1 MRLSKTAYYADFAIY
16 GAVITAAVIITGWR
30 SSVHDFSVWLLA
42 VVGGVIIW
50 TLMEYII
57 HRYVFHQMPVFSPMH
72 GAHHE
77 APLAFIG
84 TPTWLS
90 LGVIFGAVFLPAW
103 GLGSLNTASGLA
115 VGFMAGFS
123 WYGLV
128 HHAIHHRKPRLLA
141 RRLIVASRRHAQH
154 HYSTQPGNF
163 GVTTSFWDRVFGTV
177 LTTSVER
184 SGRTNYQS

>member
-30 SSVHDFSVWLLA
+30 SNVHDFSVWLLA
-42 VVGGVIIW
+42 VVGGVIVW

-128 HHAIHHRKPRLLA
+128 HHAIHHRKPRLIA
-141 RRLIVASRRHAQH
+141 RRLIVASRRHSQH

-163 GVTTSFWDRVFGTV
+163 GVTTSFWDRVFGTT

-184 SGRTNYQS
+184 SARTHYQS

>member
-16 GAVITAAVIITGWR
+16 GAVITAAVIITAWR
-30 SSVHDFSVWLLA
+30 SNLHDFSVWLLA
-42 VVGGVIIW
+42 VAAGATLW
-50 TLMEYII
+50 TLLEYVI

-72 GAHHE
+72 GAHHD

-90 LGVIFGAVFLPAW
+90 LGVILGALFLPAW
-103 GLGSLNTASGLA
+103 GLASLNTASGIT
-115 VGFMAGFS
+115 VGFMGGFS

-128 HHAIHHRKPRLLA
+128 HHAIHHRHPRIIA

-163 GVTTSFWDRVFGTV
+163 GVTTLFWDRVFGTV
-177 LTTSVER
+177 LTNSIER
-184 SGRTNYQS
+184 SARTNYQS

>member
-30 SSVHDFSVWLLA
+30 SSIHDFSVWLVA
-42 VVGGVIIW
+42 VVGGVIVW

-57 HRYVFHQMPVFSPMH
+57 HRYVFHQMPVFSPLH
-72 GAHHE
+72 GAHHD

-103 GLGSLNTASGLA
+103 GLGSLNTASGLT

-128 HHAIHHRKPRLLA
+128 HHAIHHRQPRMLA

-154 HYSTQPGNF
+154 HYVDPTG
-163 GVTTSFWDRVFGTV
+163 
-177 LTTSVER
+177 
-184 SGRTNYQS
+184 